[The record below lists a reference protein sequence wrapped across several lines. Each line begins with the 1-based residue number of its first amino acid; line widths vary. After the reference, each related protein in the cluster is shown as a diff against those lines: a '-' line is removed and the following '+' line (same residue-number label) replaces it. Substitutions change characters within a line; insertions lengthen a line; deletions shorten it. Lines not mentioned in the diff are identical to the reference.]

1 MKKVNG
7 VVKKYSRE
15 YSRTLKDGSR
25 KKYKTEQVQITIPKQ
40 ENIFENK
47 EEVAILPID
56 EFKTIDDQEEIIAS
70 LELCNSILINKN
82 NELKSK
88 INSNSGFDKSSENR
102 YSDLAIGE
110 SKSIVANST
119 ESNLIEELTKKD
131 ALILELK
138 EELAGL
144 NETIEDLEDMTFKQS
159 GDSNAIKSYFSDE
172 DFLNLQKSYIELSKK
187 YELLQ
192 AELSN
197 EKISSL
203 YHEGLANKFKEFILK
218 ID

>member
-15 YSRTLKDGSR
+15 YSRTLKDGSK

-40 ENIFENK
+40 ENIFDNK
-47 EEVAILPID
+47 EEVVILSID
-56 EFKTIDDQEEIIAS
+56 EFKAIDDQEEIIAS
-70 LELCNSILINKN
+70 LELCNTVLNEKN

-88 INSNSGFDKSSENR
+88 IEFNSEEDNLATDILANDKIK
-102 YSDLAIGE
+102 AIG
-110 SKSIVANST
+110 ST
-119 ESNLIEELTKKD
+119 LIDDDSTKELAKKD
-131 ALILELK
+131 ALILELT

-144 NETIEDLEDMTFKQS
+144 NETIEDLEDMVFKQS
-159 GDSNAIKSYFSDE
+159 QDNLVKSYFNDE
-172 DFLNLQKSYIELSKK
+172 DFLNLQKSYIALSKK

-197 EKISSL
+197 EKVSSL